1 MPRIRTTTQLQ
12 TSRRGGVSR
21 TLAGAVIL
29 GAAFTGIVGSTE
41 SATASDMSTAIEQS
55 SVTLASAQVHADGAG
70 ELDPIGSLVAQRLAL
85 ATPVAQSKWLSRKP
99 ITDAAREQ
107 AVVDEAV
114 AVATKD
120 GVDPA
125 LVERVIRA
133 QISASKVVQKGLFTT
148 WKHDPEAAP
157 TTAPDL
163 AAIRPQL
170 DSIDTA
176 LVTAIGDAS
185 AVANDSRCSHAV
197 DTERD
202 RTYPGMDSLE
212 RKAVRVAWASFC
224 AG

>member
-1 MPRIRTTTQLQ
+1 
-12 TSRRGGVSR
+12 
-21 TLAGAVIL
+21 VIL
-29 GAAFTGIVGSTE
+29 GLAFTGFVGSGQAAVAADT
-41 SATASDMSTAIEQS
+41 SAAAEQTS
-55 SVTLASAQVHADGAG
+55 PGYASAQHHADDAGA
-70 ELDPIGSLVAQRLAL
+70 LDPIGSLVAQRLAL
-85 ATPVAQSKWLSRKP
+85 ATPVAQSKWLSGKP

-114 AVATKD
+114 ALATKD

-133 QISASKVVQKGLFTT
+133 QISASKVVQNGLFTT
-148 WKHDPEAAP
+148 WKHNAEAAP

-163 AAIRPQL
+163 TTIRPQL

-185 AVANDSRCSHAV
+185 VVANDSRCSHAV
-197 DTERD
+197 DAERD
-202 RTYPGMDSLE
+202 RTYAGMDSLE

-224 AG
+224 AA

>member
-1 MPRIRTTTQLQ
+1 MPRICTTTQSQ
-12 TSRRGGVSR
+12 TPSPSGARRAI
-21 TLAGAVIL
+21 AGSVIL
-29 GAAFTGIVGSTE
+29 GLAFTGIVGSGQ
-41 SATASDMSTAIEQS
+41 AAMASDMSAITGQTSPGHATAQH
-55 SVTLASAQVHADGAG
+55 HATDAG
-70 ELDPIGSLVAQRLAL
+70 VLDPIGSLVAQRLAL
-85 ATPVAQSKWLSRKP
+85 AAPVAESKWLSGKP

-114 AVATKD
+114 ALAEED

-133 QISASKVVQKGLFTT
+133 QIGASKVVQTGLFTA
-148 WKHDPEAAP
+148 WKHKTEEAP

-163 AAIRPQL
+163 ATIRPQL

-185 AVANDSRCSHAV
+185 VVANDPRCSHAV
-197 DTERD
+197 DAERD
-202 RTYPGMDSLE
+202 RSYAAMDSLE

-224 AG
+224 AA

>member
-1 MPRIRTTTQLQ
+1 MSRIRTKTESTA
-12 TSRRGGVSR
+12 RRSGVPR
-21 TLAGAVIL
+21 ALAGAVIL
-29 GAAFTGIVGSTE
+29 GLAFTGAAGSAQGATAATMT
-41 SATASDMSTAIEQS
+41 SATAQTS
-55 SVTLASAQVHADGAG
+55 SVTGSAEHRSADADA
-70 ELDPIGSLVAQRLAL
+70 LDPIGSLVAQRLAL
-85 ATPVAQSKWLSRKP
+85 AEPVAQSKWLSGKP
-99 ITDAAREQ
+99 ITDAVREQ

-114 AVATKD
+114 ALATKD

-133 QISASKVVQKGLFTT
+133 QIAASKVVQNGLFTA
-148 WKHDPEAAP
+148 WKHNVETPP

-163 AAIRPQL
+163 TTIRPQL

-185 AVANDSRCSHAV
+185 VVANDSRCSHAV
-197 DTERD
+197 DAERD

-224 AG
+224 TS